1 MRAFGFISLLLTL
14 GIIAFLM
21 MKQQDPGNGG
31 TDPGT
36 AKATE
41 MAAERAA
48 ATASLTV
55 VRTAVDAY
63 HRTQE
68 KWPPTLDA
76 VVEAGFL
83 NRVPGGVQY
92 NAETGDV
99 SLAAPQP

>member
-21 MKQQDPGNGG
+21 MKQQDPGTGG

-36 AKATE
+36 ARATE
-41 MAAERAA
+41 LAAERAA
-48 ATASLTV
+48 GEASLSV
-55 VRTAVDAY
+55 VRAGIDAY

-68 KWPPTLDA
+68 KWPPSLDA

-83 NRVPGGVQY
+83 NRVPDHLQY
-92 NAETGDV
+92 DPETGEV
-99 SLAAPQP
+99 KLAPQP